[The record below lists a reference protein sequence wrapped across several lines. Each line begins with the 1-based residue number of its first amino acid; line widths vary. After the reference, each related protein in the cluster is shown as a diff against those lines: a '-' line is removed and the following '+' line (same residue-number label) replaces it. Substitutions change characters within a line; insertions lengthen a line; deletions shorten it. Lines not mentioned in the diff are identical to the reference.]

1 MNYDKLPYLDRS
13 LAETGAKPK
22 GAAYLA
28 TAVTAFVGWLW
39 LIFLTSGASQYGPVS
54 SLGPGMD
61 VFRPLL
67 DLVGGLATR
76 STVVEAF
83 LRLCSPQI
91 SDASGFVSFLSIFA
105 MWVAMCI
112 AMMLPSAAPML
123 RTYGDIAQTAQ
134 EKGEITVPL
143 YVLASGYL
151 ATWILFSVA
160 VALLQMLFIE
170 IGVLNDPSGT
180 IHGVVGGGLL
190 IVAGLY
196 QFRSLKDACLEKCR
210 NPFTT
215 LFSQWSTK
223 VSGVFRLGL
232 EQGVFCIG
240 CCWALMLVMFVVGTM
255 NLAWMAF
262 FTLFTIVEKS
272 NSGKVTS
279 RVTGVILLL
288 WGGILLSISTAN
300 L

>member
-22 GAAYLA
+22 NAAYVA

-67 DLVGGLATR
+67 DWVGDLATR

-143 YVLASGYL
+143 YVLAAGYL
-151 ATWILFSVA
+151 ATWILFSA
-160 VALLQMLFIE
+160 GIALLQMLFIE

-190 IVAGLY
+190 ILAGLY
-196 QFRSLKDACLEKCR
+196 QFSNLKDACLEKCR

-240 CCWALMLVMFVVGTM
+240 CCWALMLLMFVGGAM
-255 NLAWMAF
+255 NLVWMAALGLIMLAEKVLPF
-262 FTLFTIVEKS
+262 AKTWGRVGGVLMISAGAVTI
-272 NSGKVTS
+272 
-279 RVTGVILLL
+279 
-288 WGGILLSISTAN
+288 TAN
-300 L
+300 LI